1 MKQIR
6 NRNMSEQA
14 MMKRDFWNHKMMQ
27 RFILT
32 AMLLLGLSVAQV
44 NAEEAAAENS
54 LEAVDVSS
62 LPGNRVQIKFSM
74 SGPAAEP
81 LSFTIDNPARIA
93 MDFAATSNN
102 LAKRTTQVGVGAARS
117 ISAVE
122 ARGRTRVVLNLLR
135 LVPYETRVEGNS
147 VYVILGGTGA
157 AMSVASA
164 PVDKDPTVF
173 TSREISA
180 SHSIKSVDFRRGE
193 EGEGRIMVALSD
205 AGISVNIQERGG
217 KLALDFIDSS
227 IAKELEQRL
236 DVVDFATPVTMI
248 DTFRQGGNVRVVISA
263 KDKFEHMAYQSG
275 DLLTIEI
282 KKSIEPTLE
291 DLRRQGDEGGFVGE
305 RLSLNFQNIE
315 VRAVLQ
321 LIADFT
327 EMNLVTSDTVAGS
340 VTLRL
345 QNVPWDQALDIIL
358 KTKGLGVRKTGNLLF
373 IAPSQEIA
381 DREKSDLEALQQIKE
396 LEPLYSEMI
405 QINYAKAN
413 EIAAMLKGEK
423 NSLLSARGNV
433 TIDERTNTLLIQ
445 DTASSLEEIHRL
457 ISKLDIPVR
466 QVLIEARLVIAN
478 NSYNKDIGARFGV
491 SRDTLG
497 ADTTGSGSQ
506 FSGTLGATDE
516 LINNDTLTAPGR
528 LNVNLPA
535 TPETGS
541 AAAFAMSFVKLP
553 FGTNVDL
560 ELSAM
565 VAEGQGEVV
574 SSPRLITANQKEA
587 FIEQGVEIAYQEST
601 EGGAASTSFKKAVLS
616 LRVTPQITPD
626 DRVIMDLQIN
636 KDSVGD
642 IFAGVPSINTREINT
657 QVLVENGET
666 VVLGGVYEE
675 ATNDGTSKVPFL
687 GDLPLIGALFR
698 STTKR
703 DSKEELLVF
712 ITPKIIKEGL
722 SIN

>member
-1 MKQIR
+1 
-6 NRNMSEQA
+6 
-14 MMKRDFWNHKMMQ
+14 
-27 RFILT
+27 
-32 AMLLLGLSVAQV
+32 
-44 NAEEAAAENS
+44 
-54 LEAVDVSS
+54 
-62 LPGNRVQIKFSM
+62 
-74 SGPAAEP
+74 
-81 LSFTIDNPARIA
+81 
-93 MDFAATSNN
+93 
-102 LAKRTTQVGVGAARS
+102 
-117 ISAVE
+117 
-122 ARGRTRVVLNLLR
+122 
-135 LVPYETRVEGNS
+135 
-147 VYVILGGTGA
+147 
-157 AMSVASA
+157 
-164 PVDKDPTVF
+164 
-173 TSREISA
+173 
-180 SHSIKSVDFRRGE
+180 
-193 EGEGRIMVALSD
+193 
-205 AGISVNIQERGG
+205 
-217 KLALDFIDSS
+217 
-227 IAKELEQRL
+227 LEQRL

-263 KDKFEHMAYQSG
+263 KDKFDHMAYQSG
-275 DLLTIEI
+275 DLLTVEI
-282 KKSIEPTLE
+282 KKSVEPTLE

-381 DREKSDLEALQQIKE
+381 DREKSELEASQQIKE
-396 LEPLYSEMI
+396 LEPLYSEML
-405 QINYAKAN
+405 QINYAKAD

-433 TIDERTNTLLIQ
+433 TIDPRTNTLLIQ
-445 DTASSLEEIHRL
+445 DTAASLEEIHRL
-457 ISKLDIPVR
+457 ISRLDIAVR

-478 NSYNKDIGARFGV
+478 SSYNKDIGSRFGV

-497 ADTTGSGSQ
+497 ANTTGSGSQ
-506 FSGTLGATDE
+506 FSGSLGATDE

-587 FIEQGVEIAYQEST
+587 YIEQGVEIAYQEST
-601 EGGAASTSFKKAVLS
+601 EGGAATTSFKKAVLS
-616 LRVTPQITPD
+616 LTVTPQITPD
-626 DRVIMDLQIN
+626 DRVIMDLQIK

-642 IFAGVPSINTREINT
+642 IYDGVPSINTREIQT

-675 ATNDGTSKVPFL
+675 ATNDSTSKVPFL